1 MYIAAWVDRPQSVTY
16 KDANGST
23 YTREG
28 GSRSWRNFNP
38 GNISKGTFAESCGSI
53 GGDTRF
59 AIFPNEDTG
68 LESIIS
74 LFKSRAYSSLSLKDG
89 IFRYAPPDEN
99 DSQAYLD
106 AVSSK
111 IGCAPTKII
120 NTFSKSQYS
129 ALAESIKTHEGWKV
143 GQESDGG
150 PLVRAMATAA
160 QSTEVAG
167 RAFTRIANLTNSDS
181 LPDFTESGAPSD
193 KQCIPKLIELGD
205 DVESLHK
212 IQDIAAKSMKAAGYG
227 YTMHNACAATLS
239 AFLNEAGIPIPTTLG
254 AGRLAQRLA
263 GRDWVK
269 MPIGQQKPGDV
280 GVAQNDVHIYLVVET
295 NGPDQMTI
303 ADNQA
308 PTPHVRF
315 ATGKGKTPTSYF
327 LTAPDDQ
334 VRFRTVA
341 FLESANEDTGF
352 YPASDESTADL
363 KESATA

>member
-16 KDANGST
+16 KDKNGST
-23 YTREG
+23 HIREG

-59 AIFPNEDTG
+59 AIFPDEDTG

-74 LFKSRAYSSLSLKDG
+74 LFRSRAYSSLSLKDA

-111 IGCAPTKII
+111 IGCPPTKII

-129 ALAESIKTHEGWKV
+129 ALAESIEIHEGWKV
-143 GQESDGG
+143 GQESDSG
-150 PLVRAMATAA
+150 PLV
-160 QSTEVAG
+160 TEVAG
-167 RAFTRIANLTNSDS
+167 RAFTPIANLTNSGS
-181 LPDFTESGAPSD
+181 LPEFTESGAPSD

-239 AFLNEAGIPIPTTLG
+239 AFLNEAEIRIPTILG

-263 GRDWVK
+263 GRGWVK
-269 MPIGQQKPGDV
+269 RPIGQQKPGDV

-295 NGPDQMTI
+295 SGPDQMTI

-334 VRFRTVA
+334 VQFRTVA

-363 KESATA
+363 KESATT

>member
-16 KDANGST
+16 KDENGST
-23 YTREG
+23 HIREG

-59 AIFPNEDTG
+59 AIFPSEDIG

-74 LFKSRAYSSLSLKDG
+74 LFKSKAYSNLSLKDA

-99 DSQAYLD
+99 NSQAYLD

-111 IGCAPTKII
+111 TGCAPAKII
-120 NTFSKSQYS
+120 NTFSKSQFS
-129 ALAESIKTHEGWKV
+129 ALAESIKTHEGWKA

-150 PLVRAMATAA
+150 PP
-160 QSTEVAG
+160 AG
-167 RAFTRIANLTNSDS
+167 VEGRTFTRIASATTSGG
-181 LPDFTESGAPSD
+181 PQDFIESGAPSD
-193 KQCIPKLIELGD
+193 KQCVPKLIELGD
-205 DVESLHK
+205 DVESLHE

-239 AFLNEAGIPIPTTLG
+239 AFLNEAGIHIPTTLG

-263 GRDWVK
+263 GRGWVK
-269 MPIGQQKPGDV
+269 TRIGQQRPGDV

-295 NGPDQMTI
+295 SGPDQMTI

-315 ATGKGKTPTSYF
+315 ATGKGKTPTAYF

-334 VRFRTVA
+334 AQFRAVA

-352 YPASDESTADL
+352 YPVSDESTADL
-363 KESATA
+363 KEPTTT